1 MLRDELLRSK
11 NDEIA
16 RCLLS
21 RKRKLSELYF
31 ATVGFAGATEN
42 APTNALYHQKEQTFL
57 DANDLSKGRYFN
69 EATLPPFPDFAAL
82 IPRPEEQQTSP
93 DVIDAVVQT
102 HDVSSVNAPSKAEG
116 AVRGIAPGF
125 QQREGQTAQVIEQ
138 RLVEDSLKKDD
149 ARIHQQ
155 PALAVTSEITQVDKS
170 PATSAQPDQLPQKA
184 SLPVLESPPTSTS
197 HESVDV
203 CVSPALKEQP
213 PGEVA
218 PPRAASNQLP
228 SAQRKPESRP
238 SLVLAQSLEDQPLS
252 PVSSAGPYS
261 NNTPVP
267 VAVSPDTSPA
277 EEVTEGADQVARSP
291 KHVGPVQLQ
300 PSLVPSTPDEQLQ
313 LEAAQSLQQSTLA
326 SKSIG
331 DVTTASSL
339 SNEVIKE
346 DVGPTPS
353 AAVDPLKEKEDQT
366 SASVVPPE
374 PKRPDGVVVTP
385 EEPQPPSQRIQEET
399 QPQVGAEVKV
409 VAPTTPAGK
418 KPTAAAMIPAQ
429 PERMTTRVSSGAIRH
444 KSVSE
449 ILGETPKP
457 SVVQPE
463 KAHPMEKPTDM
474 VRAPPSASPESAA
487 KMRLK
492 DRKAREKERSK
503 LSTVVFPKQQQQ
515 QQQQQEKDD
524 SLDIVRQ
531 YAGELARLNEE
542 QDYLFTLFQ
551 NKAYA
556 PPRGTNLSTLLASA
570 HKTLT
575 TSNHLLEYQEQMDC
589 RTLRRIYAL
598 QNANRWPLRQL
609 KRSVEPP
616 RQGTHWD
623 VLLDHMKWMRTDFR
637 EERKWKIAAAKSCAD
652 WCAEY
657 VNSDP
662 EHRALLRVPGRIPS
676 SDSEKKE
683 VYASSMISPPEETT
697 EEMLV
702 VSQST
707 PDLIPSA
714 EDESVSDGFNDE
726 IRHDLRDTVA
736 PAAIFSLGS
745 DEFTFSLDM
754 TPAAQK
760 LLDELPIYT
769 PVKTAPGTN
778 LPMFEQ
784 PPDSA
789 WKTELLPV
797 SKYASGRIKFHET
810 EPPRKRSRY
819 DYSQYDSNPEH
830 GILDLPP
837 EQTNV
842 ALFRPENK
850 PIRDRI
856 HPGHS
861 FRPPTEYP
869 MPSVGFFE
877 SRQSSQ
883 WTYAEDDELRRLV
896 KEYSYNWS
904 LISSCLTPSS
914 QFTSGA
920 ERRTPW
926 ECFERWVGLEG
937 LPADMSKT
945 QYFRAYHQRIET
957 AQRTVLAQQQA
968 AQQQQQQQQQ
978 QQGGNNSTQAQQP
991 IRRRTTQPVRVD
1003 RRRSSKHLA
1012 LLDAMRKLA
1021 KKRETM
1027 LQKQQHASHLASLRK
1042 VNEANQPKPP
1052 ISSPAEFSRLKYDR
1066 ELKLQER
1073 QEQYRQQMIAQQR
1086 ANLAAQ
1092 RAGQIPNQQPMMNAP
1107 PGRTPS
1113 GIPHN
1118 PGTPGIPGATPN
1130 GMPNGMPNALPNGIP
1145 PGMGVS
1151 QGRPHMQGMPT
1162 GGPPMNGPIPP
1173 NPMAMKMMPQG
1184 GMPQGPAGRPGMPMQ
1199 TSPDNTRVIRE
1210 ANRLQEQQRVLQSRQ
1225 QPQPPQHQQPQAQQ
1239 AQQQFH
1245 NQQQFGPQGSH
1256 SPNMNLPNVNGAPN
1270 NPAMMAALQA
1280 GSGLQSPSLHNSM
1293 PQGVSTP
1300 SPRMGQPN
1308 LLSGGVVPTI
1318 SSIQNQIQ
1326 RSNPNMTPEQVNKL
1340 ATDRLHQYQQQRMS
1354 QVAMNAAAGNMA
1366 SVQANYQVPHDGNF
1380 QSAQPGMNGGPGMQ
1394 VPQSQGFSP
1403 MMRVP
1408 QPAQQNR
1415 IGVGNSP
1422 AMNAALPQQSR
1433 SATPQTQ
1440 RSGSAQAG
1448 HAPGSGKSPHPPQA
1462 QIPSG

>member
-1 MLRDELLRSK
+1 M
-11 NDEIA
+11 
-16 RCLLS
+16 
-21 RKRKLSELYF
+21 
-31 ATVGFAGATEN
+31 
-42 APTNALYHQKEQTFL
+42 
-57 DANDLSKGRYFN
+57 
-69 EATLPPFPDFAAL
+69 
-82 IPRPEEQQTSP
+82 
-93 DVIDAVVQT
+93 
-102 HDVSSVNAPSKAEG
+102 
-116 AVRGIAPGF
+116 
-125 QQREGQTAQVIEQ
+125 IEQ

-155 PALAVTSEITQVDKS
+155 PALATTSEIPQVAKS
-170 PATSAQPDQLPQKA
+170 PTTPAQPDQLPQKA
-184 SLPVLESPPTSTS
+184 SFAVPDTPPTSTS
-197 HESVDV
+197 HESVDAS
-203 CVSPALKEQP
+203 VSPALKELP
-213 PGEVA
+213 PSEVA
-218 PPRAASNQLP
+218 PPRAVSNQLP

-238 SLVLAQSLEDQPLS
+238 SLVLAQPSEDQPLS
-252 PVSSAGPYS
+252 PASSAGPYS
-261 NNTPVP
+261 NNTPAP

-277 EEVTEGADQVARSP
+277 EEVTERADEVALSP
-291 KHVGPVQLQ
+291 KRVGPVQLQ
-300 PSLVPSTPDEQLQ
+300 PGLVPSTPDEQLQ
-313 LEAAQSLQQSTLA
+313 LEAAQSLQQNALA

-353 AAVDPLKEKEDQT
+353 AAADSLKETQDQT
-366 SASVVPPE
+366 STSVEAPE

-385 EEPQPPSQRIQEET
+385 EESQPPAQSIQEET
-399 QPQVGAEVKV
+399 QSQVGAEVKV
-409 VAPTTPAGK
+409 VASTTPAGK
-418 KPTAAAMIPAQ
+418 KPTPAAVLPAQ

-457 SVVQPE
+457 SAVQPE
-463 KAHPMEKPTDM
+463 KAHAIEKPADM
-474 VRAPPSASPESAA
+474 VRAPASASPESTA

-662 EHRALLRVPGRIPS
+662 EHRALLRVPCRIPS
-676 SDSEKKE
+676 KFEKKE
-683 VYASSMISPPEETT
+683 AHASSMISPPEETT

-702 VSQST
+702 VSQPT

-726 IRHDLRDTVA
+726 IRHDIRDTVA

-769 PVKTAPGTN
+769 PVKIAPGAN
-778 LPMFEQ
+778 VPMFEQ

-797 SKYASGRIKFHET
+797 SKYASGRINFHET
-810 EPPRKRSRY
+810 ESPRKRSRY
-819 DYSQYDSNPEH
+819 DYLQYDSNPEH
-830 GILDLPP
+830 GMLDLPP

-978 QQGGNNSTQAQQP
+978 QQGGNNSGQAQPP

-1027 LQKQQHASHLASLRK
+1027 LQKQQHGKLSMSLR
-1042 VNEANQPKPP
+1042 
-1052 ISSPAEFSRLKYDR
+1052 LLDYT
-1066 ELKLQER
+1066 KL
-1073 QEQYRQQMIAQQR
+1073 Y
-1086 ANLAAQ
+1086 LY
-1092 RAGQIPNQQPMMNAP
+1092 
-1107 PGRTPS
+1107 
-1113 GIPHN
+1113 
-1118 PGTPGIPGATPN
+1118 
-1130 GMPNGMPNALPNGIP
+1130 
-1145 PGMGVS
+1145 
-1151 QGRPHMQGMPT
+1151 
-1162 GGPPMNGPIPP
+1162 
-1173 NPMAMKMMPQG
+1173 
-1184 GMPQGPAGRPGMPMQ
+1184 
-1199 TSPDNTRVIRE
+1199 
-1210 ANRLQEQQRVLQSRQ
+1210 
-1225 QPQPPQHQQPQAQQ
+1225 
-1239 AQQQFH
+1239 F
-1245 NQQQFGPQGSH
+1245 F
-1256 SPNMNLPNVNGAPN
+1256 
-1270 NPAMMAALQA
+1270 
-1280 GSGLQSPSLHNSM
+1280 
-1293 PQGVSTP
+1293 
-1300 SPRMGQPN
+1300 
-1308 LLSGGVVPTI
+1308 
-1318 SSIQNQIQ
+1318 
-1326 RSNPNMTPEQVNKL
+1326 
-1340 ATDRLHQYQQQRMS
+1340 
-1354 QVAMNAAAGNMA
+1354 
-1366 SVQANYQVPHDGNF
+1366 
-1380 QSAQPGMNGGPGMQ
+1380 
-1394 VPQSQGFSP
+1394 
-1403 MMRVP
+1403 
-1408 QPAQQNR
+1408 
-1415 IGVGNSP
+1415 
-1422 AMNAALPQQSR
+1422 
-1433 SATPQTQ
+1433 
-1440 RSGSAQAG
+1440 
-1448 HAPGSGKSPHPPQA
+1448 
-1462 QIPSG
+1462 